1 MTRWPGTMTIY
12 TNEEQSHGPA
22 GLVVPVL
29 LPHLLPSYFVIS
41 ADPIKP
47 VFLSEFGSLGKLSL
61 LKE

>member
-1 MTRWPGTMTIY
+1 MTIY